1 MLNQFSRY
9 EEEFQNWVKGGYPG
23 VRPETLDYLHHLSDP
38 RDETEPRE
46 GTLWP
51 HQWDSLLRVVFSHEI
66 RRGDLAQPDGLLLN
80 VVTGGGKTAVIAAV
94 MAWLRTAHDIQ
105 RFVILC
111 PNLIVRDRLEADFA
125 DGRVFADRDLIPPDS
140 VIDRDDF
147 ALTTLG
153 SDRPGGWAN
162 LLGST
167 VILGNIHQFY
177 ASSKT
182 GQANL
187 AHLRNGGRFA
197 LFNDEAHNSP
207 APEWDNT
214 LQTLRE
220 HIILRVDTTAT
231 PDRADGG
238 QPDSKMIYEYL
249 IQDALADRLVKTPVV
264 YQPNIAT
271 VELTY
276 TDRNTGE
283 TRRVEEIDWE
293 EVERKGI
300 SPAQWVTDD
309 KPMRQQMQIALRRL
323 KEQER
328 RAKGRYQPILFV
340 VAVSKLDAQHAAK
353 TLNNYFKINALL
365 ITEESSDAERRQA
378 ADLQNARRAGKPYK
392 AVVSVLMLREG
403 WDVPE
408 VGVILLLRKFSS
420 KVYGQQVIGRGLR
433 RVRNHGV
440 AEDEPQI
447 CAVVDHP
454 KLEHQWLW
462 KIFDSAIRDNVGLD
476 DEFEETEDLPTV
488 RMRQELVNPQNII
501 VVPFPDFEDDEDIT
515 VDINTPIAEPLRNWR
530 EVLDRLEY
538 PAQTITITDQEIT
551 GVYERQL
558 DSEGWRTV
566 KTAPDPEQTGPVTDA
581 LDALDALDD
590 LEDEDLA
597 EAVKNELLEM
607 AERLLLHAGHTAQ
620 FTGQIYR
627 ILLGHVRSQFL
638 DGASL
643 GLAKR
648 HRLEAARRMIP
659 LVEKQLTE
667 KAGLVEGMVK
677 YGDQ

>member
-9 EEEFQNWVKGGYPG
+9 EEEFRNWVKGGYPG
-23 VRPETLDYLHHLSDP
+23 ALPETLDYLHHLSDP
-38 RDETEPRE
+38 LDETRPRE

-66 RRGDLAQPDGLLLN
+66 RRGDLAQPDGVLLN
-80 VVTGGGKTAVIAAV
+80 VVTGGGKTAIIAAV

-111 PNLIVRDRLEADFA
+111 PNLIVRDRLEDDFA
-125 DGRVFADRDLIPPDS
+125 DGRVFSDRDLIPPDS
-140 VIDRDDF
+140 VVSRDGF

-167 VILGNIHQFY
+167 VVLGNIHQFY

-182 GQANL
+182 GQVNL
-187 AHLRNGGRFA
+187 AYLRNGGRFA

-249 IQDALADRLVKTPVV
+249 IRDALADRLVKTPVV

-283 TRRVEEIDWE
+283 TRRVEEIDWA

-328 RAKGRYQPILFV
+328 RARGRYQPILFV
-340 VAVSKLDAQHAAK
+340 VAVSKLDARHAAQ
-353 TLNNYFKINALL
+353 TLNNYFKINTLL

-440 AEDEPQI
+440 EEDEPQI

-462 KIFDSAIRDNVGLD
+462 KIFDSAIRGNVGLD

-501 VVPFPDFEDDEDIT
+501 VVPIPDDVPDICWRHT
-515 VDINTPIAEPLRNWR
+515 PIPIAEPLPNWR
-530 EVLDRLEY
+530 EVLDGLEY
-538 PAQTITITDQEIT
+538 PAQTVTITGQEIT
-551 GVYERQL
+551 GVAERRL

-566 KTAPDPEQTGPVTDA
+566 KSAPDAETGPATDT
-581 LDALDALDD
+581 LDTEA
-590 LEDEDLA
+590 DLA
-597 EAVKNELLEM
+597 EAVKTGLLET
-607 AERLLLHAGHTAQ
+607 AERLLLNAGHTAQ
-620 FTGQIYR
+620 FTGEIYR

-643 GLAKR
+643 GLAER
-648 HRLEAARRMIP
+648 HRLEAARRMLP
-659 LVEKQLTE
+659 LVEKQITE
-667 KAGLVEGMVK
+667 IPGLVEGMVK

>member
-23 VRPETLDYLHHLSDP
+23 ALPETLDYLHHLSDP
-38 RDETEPRE
+38 LDETRPRE

-66 RRGDLAQPDGLLLN
+66 RRGDLAQPDGVLLN
-80 VVTGGGKTAVIAAV
+80 VVTGGGKTAIIAAV

-111 PNLIVRDRLEADFA
+111 PNLIVRDRLEDDFA
-125 DGRVFADRDLIPPDS
+125 DGRVFSDRDLIPPDS
-140 VIDRDDF
+140 VVSRDDF

-167 VILGNIHQFY
+167 VVLGNIHQFY
-177 ASSKT
+177 ASNKT
-182 GQANL
+182 GQTNL
-187 AHLRNGGRFA
+187 AYLRNGGRFA

-249 IQDALADRLVKTPVV
+249 IQEALADRLVKTPVV

-283 TRRVEEIDWE
+283 TRRVEEIDWA

-328 RAKGRYQPILFV
+328 RARGRYQPILFV
-340 VAVSKLDAQHAAK
+340 VAVSKLDARHAAQ
-353 TLNNYFKINALL
+353 TLNNYFKINTLL
-365 ITEESSDAERRQA
+365 ITEESNDAERRQA

-462 KIFDSAIRDNVGLD
+462 KIFDSTIRGNVGLD

-501 VVPFPDFEDDEDIT
+501 VVPFPEIEDPPCFTMESD
-515 VDINTPIAEPLRNWR
+515 VPIAEPLSNWR
-530 EVLDRLEY
+530 EVLDGLEY
-538 PAQTITITDQEIT
+538 PAQTVTITGQEIT
-551 GVYERQL
+551 GVAERRL

-566 KTAPDPEQTGPVTDA
+566 KSAPDSEPGPATDVWNEA
-581 LDALDALDD
+581 ELT
-590 LEDEDLA
+590 
-597 EAVKNELLEM
+597 EAVKTGLLET
-607 AERLLLHAGHTAQ
+607 AERLLLNAGHTAQ
-620 FTGQIYR
+620 FTGEIYR
-627 ILLGHVRSQFL
+627 ILLGHIRSQFL

-643 GLAKR
+643 GLAER
-648 HRLEAARRMIP
+648 HRLEAARRMLP
-659 LVEKQLTE
+659 LVEKQITE
-667 KAGLVEGMVK
+667 IPGLVEGMVK

>member
-23 VRPETLDYLHHLSDP
+23 ALPETLDYLHHLSDP
-38 RDETEPRE
+38 LDETRPRE

-66 RRGDLAQPDGLLLN
+66 RRGDLAQPDGVLLN
-80 VVTGGGKTAVIAAV
+80 VVTGGGKTAIIAAV

-111 PNLIVRDRLEADFA
+111 PNLIVRDRLEDDFA
-125 DGRVFADRDLIPPDS
+125 NGRVFADRDLIPPDS
-140 VIDRDDF
+140 VISRDDF

-167 VILGNIHQFY
+167 VVLGNIHQFY
-177 ASSKT
+177 ASGKT

-187 AHLRNGGRFA
+187 AYLRNGGRFA

-238 QPDSKMIYEYL
+238 QPDSQMIYEYL
-249 IQDALADRLVKTPVV
+249 IHDALADRLVKTPVV

-276 TDRNTGE
+276 TDRNTGQ
-283 TRRVEEIDWE
+283 TRRVEEIDWA

-328 RAKGRYQPILFV
+328 RARGRYQPILFV
-340 VAVSKLDAQHAAK
+340 VAVSKLDARHAAQ
-353 TLNNYFKINALL
+353 TLNNYFKINTLL

-440 AEDEPQI
+440 EEDEPQI

-462 KIFDSAIRDNVGLD
+462 KIFDSTIRDNVGLD
-476 DEFEETEDLPTV
+476 DEFEENEDLPTV

-501 VVPFPDFEDDEDIT
+501 VVPFPEIEDPPCFTMESD
-515 VDINTPIAEPLRNWR
+515 VPIAEPLPNWR
-530 EVLDRLEY
+530 EVLDGLEY
-538 PAQTITITDQEIT
+538 PAQTVTITGQEIT
-551 GVYERQL
+551 GVAERRL

-566 KTAPDPEQTGPVTDA
+566 KSAPDAEPADPATDVWNEA
-581 LDALDALDD
+581 
-590 LEDEDLA
+590 DLA
-597 EAVKNELLEM
+597 EAVKTGLLET
-607 AERLLLHAGHTAQ
+607 AERLLLNAGHTAQ
-620 FTGQIYR
+620 FTGEIYR

-643 GLAKR
+643 GLAER
-648 HRLEAARRMIP
+648 HRLEAARRMLP
-659 LVEKQLTE
+659 LVEKQVME
-667 KAGLVEGMVK
+667 IPGLVEGMVK

>member
-23 VRPETLDYLHHLSDP
+23 AHPETLDYLHHLSDP
-38 RDETEPRE
+38 LDETRPRE
-46 GTLWP
+46 ETLWP

-66 RRGDLAQPDGLLLN
+66 RRGDLAQPDGVLLN
-80 VVTGGGKTAVIAAV
+80 VVTGGGKTAIIAAV

-111 PNLIVRDRLEADFA
+111 PNLIVRDRLEDDFA
-125 DGRVFADRDLIPPDS
+125 DGRVFSDRDLIPSDS
-140 VIDRDDF
+140 VVSRDDF

-167 VILGNIHQFY
+167 VVLGNIHQFY

-187 AHLRNGGRFA
+187 AYLRNGGRFA

-238 QPDSKMIYEYL
+238 QPDSQMIYEYL
-249 IQDALADRLVKTPVV
+249 IRDALADRLVKTPVV

-283 TRRVEEIDWE
+283 TRRVEEIDWA
-293 EVERKGI
+293 EVELKGI

-328 RAKGRYQPILFV
+328 RARGRYQPILFV
-340 VAVSKLDAQHAAK
+340 VAVSKLDARHAAQ
-353 TLNNYFKINALL
+353 TLNNYFKINTLL

-440 AEDEPQI
+440 EEDEPQI

-462 KIFDSAIRDNVGLD
+462 KIFDSTIRGNVGLD

-501 VVPFPDFEDDEDIT
+501 VVPIPDDVPDICWRH
-515 VDINTPIAEPLRNWR
+515 TPIPVAEPLSNWR
-530 EVLDRLEY
+530 EVLDGLEY
-538 PAQTITITDQEIT
+538 PAQTVTITGQEIT
-551 GVYERQL
+551 GVAERRL

-566 KTAPDPEQTGPVTDA
+566 KSAPDAETGPATDT
-581 LDALDALDD
+581 LDTEA
-590 LEDEDLA
+590 DLA
-597 EAVKNELLEM
+597 EAVKTGLLET
-607 AERLLLHAGHTAQ
+607 AERLLLNAGHTAQ
-620 FTGQIYR
+620 FTGEIYR

-643 GLAKR
+643 GLAER
-648 HRLEAARRMIP
+648 HRLEAARRMLP
-659 LVEKQLTE
+659 LVEKQITE
-667 KAGLVEGMVK
+667 IPGLVEGMVK